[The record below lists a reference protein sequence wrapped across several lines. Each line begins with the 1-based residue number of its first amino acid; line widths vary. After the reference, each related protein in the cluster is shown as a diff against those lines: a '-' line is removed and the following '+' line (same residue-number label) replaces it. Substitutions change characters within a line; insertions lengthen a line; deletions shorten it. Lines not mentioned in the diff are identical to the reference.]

1 MTLSAPLTLDDILDQ
16 FLLEHDAPTADALA
30 ALLRLHPDHRQSIV
44 AFTTAWCE
52 QRLLPAEGP
61 VGRLRE
67 QDFIE
72 KACALFES
80 AVATRDASSSPTE
93 QRAQAAF
100 PAASS
105 LFELAQRAGLS
116 LVDLVPVLD
125 LDIGIVAKL
134 DKRSIRLDTLPARL
148 FTAIARTIG
157 CSIREIQ
164 EALAGPPAQVMPS
177 FMIVRSGAS
186 PRPESFADAVRASTL
201 PEAAKASWLTDAP

>member
-1 MTLSAPLTLDDILDQ
+1 MTPSAPVTLDDILDQ
-16 FLLEHDAPTADALA
+16 FLLEHDAPTSSALA
-30 ALLRLHPDHRQSIV
+30 ALLRLHPDHRESIV
-44 AFTTAWCE
+44 AFSTTWCE

-61 VGRLRE
+61 VGHVK
-67 QDFIE
+67 QQGFIE

-80 AVATRDASSSPTE
+80 AAAKRDASSSPTE
-93 QRAQAAF
+93 QRPQAAS

-116 LVDLVPVLD
+116 LVDLVPLLG

-134 DKRSIRLDTLPARL
+134 DKRSIRLDTMPERL
-148 FTAIARTIG
+148 FSAIARAIS

-164 EALAGPPAQVMPS
+164 EALAGPAAQAMPS

-186 PRPESFADAVRASTL
+186 TRPESFADAVRASTL
-201 PEAAKASWLTDAP
+201 PAAAKASWLTDAP